1 MTTER
6 IIAAVTIGKR
16 VSKSE
21 YLTATAK
28 LVHLKGNA
36 RPYFSVTGDLRRVRS
51 TRDELILGEWLAG
64 GCLHDEIAKAFPQL
78 QPVIDLHLADDTGE
92 PMHGEA
98 NGWYWLAG
106 ACGGLGERYHGG
118 SGSDGK
124 SPETCERIFADHIRD
139 AKTARQIITYFR
151 TVTGDAD
158 AERAARLDQWESAFG
173 PRISTPSDYSDEAR
187 DIARPAKVERD
198 LRKQWAALYAAMRPR
213 FQLEANRALAV
224 IRGLS
229 SDFG

>member
-1 MTTER
+1 MTTET
-6 IIAAVTIGKR
+6 IIAQVKF
-16 VSKSE
+16 SKLVRRDE
-21 YLTATAK
+21 LLTATAK
-28 LVHLKGNA
+28 LSRLGNNA
-36 RPYFSVTGDLRRVRS
+36 RPHFSVTG
-51 TRDELILGEWLAG
+51 ELHAALTMRGERIKGKWLAG
-64 GCLHDEIAKAFPQL
+64 GCIHDEISEAFPQL

-92 PMHGEA
+92 PTHGEA

-139 AKTARQIITYFR
+139 AKTARQIVAYFR

-158 AERAARLDQWESAFG
+158 AERAARLEQWEAAFG
-173 PRISTPSDYSDEAR
+173 PRISAPRDYSDEAR